1 MPGSRRG
8 KPPIRVKARSP
19 WRFGILTLLPKLS
32 EQEPTWNVPREVVS
46 IDESVACDDWPPA
59 RYRRAVVAVA
69 QQARPRPAARRHRA
83 RARERSHLF
92 PDCDVHYRQCG
103 AVLHPVVDE
112 PLTPRCISALDP
124 NERLMNFD
132 TAGCLSCK
140 APISK
145 TDSYQCQIATVGYF
159 TRSEPH
165 RKAENS
171 APLMSTS
178 ARRRWV

>member
-1 MPGSRRG
+1 MSRWLVTIGLALVIVGLLWPWLSKLGLGRLPGDS
-8 KPPIRVKARSP
+8 
-19 WRFGILTLLPKLS
+19 
-32 EQEPTWNVPREVVS
+32 
-46 IDESVACDDWPPA
+46 D
-59 RYRRAVVAVA
+59 
-69 QQARPRPAARRHRA
+69 

-112 PLTPRCISALDP
+112 PLTPRGISALDP

-171 APLMSTS
+171 DPLMSTS
-178 ARRRWV
+178 ARRRWL